1 MAAQNARTLAALG
14 DPRSRFLG
22 GRKGGGGVLG
32 LLEFRVSGLGGRGVR
47 VHGSGHE
54 FGSAAFL
61 VAFLRVFL
69 NISRQSTPSYSNP
82 QGAF

>member
-1 MAAQNARTLAALG
+1 M
-14 DPRSRFLG
+14 
-22 GRKGGGGVLG
+22 G